1 MFLSWTPLP
10 PGNFPLGKCL
20 THTVNGEQRKRFTVV
35 QPFSLPL
42 VKTMFHCEKHSP
54 HHLLLTCVTYG
65 AKVHRFWHDK
75 CCPCPHHP
83 SLLCPK
89 GSVAVSSWM
98 WSASCRSLPV
108 TSTTLC
114 TFSLC
119 QQSCSSTWARSP
131 TPSRSE
137 AYWEMLRRTCRY
149 SNWSSPP
156 PNTLNWIWPPN
167 QLHLIQNYSTQVWFR
182 SARIHCQEGHT
193 QNIVI
198 NNLIKFFK
206 NGGTG
211 WPVLTCITDQ

>member
-1 MFLSWTPLP
+1 MYCIYVHKITPLPRSRHVSVQIRSFSSWQLVIDGGVPEIVKYYLVKMFLSWTPLP

-42 VKTMFHCEKHSP
+42 VKTMFHCKKHSP
-54 HHLLLTCVTYG
+54 HHLLLSCVTCG

-156 PNTLNWIWPPN
+156 PQYTELN
-167 QLHLIQNYSTQVWFR
+167 
-182 SARIHCQEGHT
+182 
-193 QNIVI
+193 
-198 NNLIKFFK
+198 
-206 NGGTG
+206 
-211 WPVLTCITDQ
+211 LTS